1 MMWAIFPIFASIFYC
16 VGGYIQNFLTDT
28 ALPKK
33 RAGALTVMHII
44 SFAASLSLLFAIF
57 GRAVMIIP
65 LEHALGLILAGG
77 INVIGAVYYYKAIQK
92 GDNIDIVVFGQV
104 APLISIALGVVLLG
118 EIITA
123 NQALGFLFM
132 IGASALV
139 VFGNQTKSEKQKP
152 NLGVAIITIIYCFF
166 SVLSDIVYA
175 MFISDGP
182 ATIISFAQGF
192 FYFQLGSL
200 LMSLLGLIFFPTW
213 RHALRTTF
221 FTGKKHKL
229 HFAAELADNLMLI
242 GGEILYKF
250 GLVIAPV
257 VSLVSPIGRVA
268 SLFANFI
275 MTLCFGRIFPKF
287 IHAKRFT
294 KRMILNYIIAAILI
308 VVGIVMMN

>member
-1 MMWAIFPIFASIFYC
+1 
-16 VGGYIQNFLTDT
+16 
-28 ALPKK
+28 
-33 RAGALTVMHII
+33 
-44 SFAASLSLLFAIF
+44 
-57 GRAVMIIP
+57 
-65 LEHALGLILAGG
+65 
-77 INVIGAVYYYKAIQK
+77 
-92 GDNIDIVVFGQV
+92 
-104 APLISIALGVVLLG
+104 
-118 EIITA
+118 
-123 NQALGFLFM
+123 
-132 IGASALV
+132 
-139 VFGNQTKSEKQKP
+139 
-152 NLGVAIITIIYCFF
+152 
-166 SVLSDIVYA
+166 
-175 MFISDGP
+175 
-182 ATIISFAQGF
+182 
-192 FYFQLGSL
+192 
-200 LMSLLGLIFFPTW
+200 MSLLGLIFFPTW

>member
-1 MMWAIFPIFASIFYC
+1 MMWVIFPIFAQIFYC
-16 VGGYIQNFLTDT
+16 VNGYIQNFLTDT

-33 RAGALTVMHII
+33 RAGSLTVMHII
-44 SFAASLSLLFAIF
+44 SFAASLILLFAVF
-57 GRAVMIIP
+57 GRAVMMIP
-65 LEHALGLILAGG
+65 LDHALGLILAGA
-77 INVIGAVYYYKAIQK
+77 INIIGAVYYYKAIQK
-92 GDNIDIVVFGQV
+92 GDNIDITVFGQV
-104 APLISIALGVVLLG
+104 APLISLGLGVLLLS
-118 EIITA
+118 ETISA

-139 VFGNQTKSEKQKP
+139 VFGNQTKNEKQKP
-152 NLGVAIITIIYCFF
+152 NFGVAILTIIYCFF

-175 MFISDGP
+175 MFISEGP

-200 LMSLLGLIFFPTW
+200 LCSLLGLIFFPTW
-213 RHALRTTF
+213 RKALKTTF

-229 HFAAELADNLMLI
+229 NFAAELADNFMLI
-242 GGEILYKF
+242 AGELLYKF

-268 SLFANFI
+268 SLFSNFI
-275 MTLCFGRIFPKF
+275 MTLCFGRVFPKF

-294 KRMILNYIIAAILI
+294 KRMILNYVIAAVLIL
-308 VVGIVMMN
+308 VGIVMMN

>member
-1 MMWAIFPIFASIFYC
+1 MWVIFPIFAQIFYC
-16 VGGYIQNFLTDT
+16 VNGYIQNFLTDT

-33 RAGALTVMHII
+33 RAGSLTVMHII
-44 SFAASLSLLFAIF
+44 SFAASLILLFAVF
-57 GRAVMIIP
+57 GRAVMMIP
-65 LEHALGLILAGG
+65 LDHALGLILAGA
-77 INVIGAVYYYKAIQK
+77 INIIGAVYYYKAIQK
-92 GDNIDIVVFGQV
+92 GDNIDITVFGQV
-104 APLISIALGVVLLG
+104 APLISLGLGVLLLS
-118 EIITA
+118 ETISA

-139 VFGNQTKSEKQKP
+139 VFGNQTKNEKQKP
-152 NLGVAIITIIYCFF
+152 NFGVAILTIIYCFF

-175 MFISDGP
+175 MFISEGP
-182 ATIISFAQGF
+182 ATITSFAQGF

-200 LMSLLGLIFFPTW
+200 LCSLLGLIFF
-213 RHALRTTF
+213 
-221 FTGKKHKL
+221 KKHKL

-242 GGEILYKF
+242 SGEILYKF